1 MGFLYETHVHTAETS
16 RCARATAREQVRF
29 YKSRGFDGIVITDH
43 FLGGN
48 TTVPDDLDWEK
59 RVSLFCRGYEEA
71 AEEGEKLGLKVFF
84 GWEHTHLGADFLTY
98 GLDKQWL
105 YNNRDL
111 DLMDINSYLDFV
123 RAQGAYVVHAHP
135 FREDFYIPMIQL
147 LPRKV
152 DAVEII
158 NACRKDFENRLA
170 AQYAENYGLQIFAG
184 SDNHVAERQKRLS
197 GIETEKELS
206 SIDELIAAV
215 RAGEFKLF
223 DLR

>member
-1 MGFLYETHVHTAETS
+1 
-16 RCARATAREQVRF
+16 
-29 YKSRGFDGIVITDH
+29 
-43 FLGGN
+43 
-48 TTVPDDLDWEK
+48 
-59 RVSLFCRGYEEA
+59 
-71 AEEGEKLGLKVFF
+71 
-84 GWEHTHLGADFLTY
+84 
-98 GLDKQWL
+98 
-105 YNNRDL
+105 
-111 DLMDINSYLDFV
+111 
-123 RAQGAYVVHAHP
+123 
-135 FREDFYIPMIQL
+135 MIQL